1 MARAKRIIVTA
12 DNRVRLNIPYAP
24 CFLDSAKMES
34 LWHARRA
41 AFEVEAKL
49 NRMARLDHEVERLE
63 EERALAVN
71 QCLDLQRAFAD
82 RGHVVRDLQNALRAT
97 LQANGGADAAIAH
110 AMTMG
115 MTTEQ
120 FEMAKFWIG
129 FYRPDG
135 LVTTATP
142 PTESKGD

>member
-1 MARAKRIIVTA
+1 MRRRIIVTA

-24 CFLDSAKMES
+24 CFLDSVPYRTPEM
-34 LWHARRA
+34 ARRA
-41 AFEVEAKL
+41 AFHVEAKL
-49 NRMARLDHEVERLE
+49 NRMTRQDHEVERLE
-63 EERALAVN
+63 QDRADAINHVLN
-71 QCLDLQRAFAD
+71 LQRALEE

-120 FEMAKFWIG
+120 FEAATFWIG

-135 LVTTATP
+135 QIRTADQ
-142 PTESKGD
+142 KGVS